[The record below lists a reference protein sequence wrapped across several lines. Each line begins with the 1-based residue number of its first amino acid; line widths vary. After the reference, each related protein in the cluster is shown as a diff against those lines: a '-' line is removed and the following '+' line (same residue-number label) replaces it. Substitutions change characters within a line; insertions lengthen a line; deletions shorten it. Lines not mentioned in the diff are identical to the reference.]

1 MPPLKHDPELDGLI
15 RQINS
20 KDATGAFAAALV
32 DPKFASKRTE
42 IARICWESQLDFSGH
57 LLLFTHLIITGD
69 FLLALESFS
78 VIENTFLERPVSP
91 ELSKE
96 ISSLLK
102 NSVPDQPEVKQRLIR
117 ELILVIDPF
126 IPGN

>member
-1 MPPLKHDPELDGLI
+1 MSPLKPDPELEGLI

-20 KDATGAFAAALV
+20 KDAPAAFAAALV

-42 IARICWESQLDFSGH
+42 IARICWESQLDFTGH

-78 VIENTFLERPVSP
+78 VIENTFLERPVNL

-96 ISSLLK
+96 IMSLLQ
-102 NSVPDQPEVKQRLIR
+102 NSIPDQPDVKQRLIR
-117 ELILVIDPF
+117 ELMLVIEPF
-126 IPGN
+126 ITDN